1 MTTSISNKT
10 EKIQE
15 VQRKIM
21 SYRAAV
27 FISHRKYQSNI
38 YLKSVQKKTEKHYQV
53 NCRADTQMQQISSL
67 KILVICLL

>member
-1 MTTSISNKT
+1 
-10 EKIQE
+10 
-15 VQRKIM
+15 M

-27 FISHRKYQSNI
+27 FISYRKYQPNI
-38 YLKSVQKKTEKHYQV
+38 SKISSEKTEKHYQV